1 MGRINAKDY
10 SANSD
15 YLDTWGKS
23 RGMQVQQDAFN
34 TLVGRVGFRLGQQ
47 TEKASYF
54 VKLAAAHEFKG
65 EFNSRFAAE
74 GESEGRT
81 SIDFGDTWYEA
92 QIGGT
97 AKLSKNSLIYADFER
112 SFGGDVEEKWR
123 VDAGLRFTF

>member
-1 MGRINAKDY
+1 MDVA
-10 SANSD
+10 
-15 YLDTWGKS
+15 
-23 RGMQVQQDAFN
+23 QDAF
-34 TLVGRVGFRLGQQ
+34 TSCIARLGVRVGQ
-47 TEKASYF
+47 TTDNASYF
-54 VKLAAAHEFKG
+54 VKLAAAHEFSG
-65 EFNSRFAAE
+65 DFDTTFRAVNEP
-74 GESEGRT
+74 EGRT